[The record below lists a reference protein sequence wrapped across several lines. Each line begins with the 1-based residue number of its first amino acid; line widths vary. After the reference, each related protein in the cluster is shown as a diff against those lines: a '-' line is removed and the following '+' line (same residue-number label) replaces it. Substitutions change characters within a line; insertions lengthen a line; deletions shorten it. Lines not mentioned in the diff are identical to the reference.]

1 MIVLDIPDA
10 YASDKNIPY
19 VVEEHV
25 SEEWHHY
32 LQ

>member
-19 VVEEHV
+19 VGHCGGTCF
-25 SEEWHHY
+25 WRM
-32 LQ
+32 